1 MADGSPDSPRRSAGV
16 GRIPPHNLDAEAS
29 LLGAMLLSAA
39 AVASA
44 IEVVSRDDFY
54 KPAHGH
60 IFEAITSLYGAGEP
74 IDPVTVA
81 DELRRADLLDAIGGS
96 AMLVD
101 LQATTPA
108 ISNAGGYAHI
118 VEEHALLR
126 RLIGVAGE
134 IAELGYSV
142 PDDVTKA
149 VDRAEAMVYDV
160 AQRRVADTIA
170 PIHDLLEVSLSRL
183 EQLYD
188 RGESIT
194 GLPTGY
200 NDLDEL
206 LSGLQPSSL
215 VVVGA
220 RPSMGKCVA
229 WDTPILDPTT
239 GALRTAAEVYRLG
252 MSRQRVTVASLA
264 ADGSLT
270 TVEPEAFIDDG
281 IKPVFRVRTRSG
293 REVRTTITHPFLTE
307 QGWLPL
313 GDLGVG
319 VRVAVPHA
327 LPFFGNDRLPAAE
340 VVLLAHLVGHG
351 HRVAGGAVFA
361 NSSPAVVAD
370 LVVHADA
377 QGVRAVPLPG
387 GHVAYRVVAKTGARE
402 RIEVVAA
409 RHGLL
414 GASADR
420 GIPEAVFRLPHD
432 QLSLFLG
439 RLFAA
444 AGSARA
450 AARGPGRIRYVT
462 ASRSMA
468 HGVRHLLLRFAIAS
482 TVREKRVCE
491 EGISHDLF
499 EVEVTDAADIR
510 AFCDQLEVLGQ
521 ERTLDV
527 LSRRAGGEGSGLAVG
542 ARAKWPRG
550 GAPELVHAAR
560 ARRLVGQ
567 VLERA
572 PDARALQSNAL
583 WDEIVEIE
591 YDGLDQVYDL
601 TVPVTHNFV
610 AADVF
615 VHNTAFAL
623 GMAAHAALEAQR
635 PVLFFSLE
643 MGHLELTQRLL
654 SAEARV
660 DSTRLRNGRLVES
673 DWSKIG
679 HAIGRLANAP
689 LWIDENPSITVMEIR
704 AKARRLKS
712 RVGDLGLVVVD
723 YLQLMSGRGSAE
735 NRQVEVSEISRGLK
749 ILARELETPVVA
761 LSQLS
766 RGLELRAE
774 KRPMLADLRE
784 SGCLSADTLITRA
797 DTGIRMPIGEL
808 VASGERD
815 IPIWT
820 LNDDLRLVPGLMTH
834 AFSSGVKPVYEVRLN
849 SGRTVRASGNHPF
862 LRFDGWT
869 RADALQPGDRVA
881 VAVAIREPAGV
892 SAASRSQEPSS
903 LAGAAT
909 ENPGVAWDAVREVEL
924 VGEEEVFDATVPGTH
939 NFLAN
944 GVVVHNSI
952 EQDADVVIFLYR
964 DEMHNPDS
972 PDIGTAEILVAKHRN
987 GPTGKVKLAFLSQYT
1002 RFANM
1007 ARGV

>member
-1 MADGSPDSPRRSAGV
+1 MADGSSDTPRRPAGV

-81 DELRRADLLDAIGGS
+81 EELRRADLLDAIGGS
-96 AMLVD
+96 TLLVD

-108 ISNAGGYAHI
+108 ISNAAGYAHI

-170 PIHDLLEVSLSRL
+170 PVHDLLEISLSRL

-239 GALRTAAEVYRLG
+239 GAVRTAAEVYRLG
-252 MSRQRVTVASLA
+252 MSRQPVAVASLA
-264 ADGSLT
+264 ADGSLASVT
-270 TVEPEAFIDDG
+270 PEAFIDDG
-281 IKPVFRVRTRSG
+281 LKPVFRVRTRSG
-293 REVRTTITHPFLTE
+293 RQVRTTITHPFLTE

-340 VVLLAHLVGHG
+340 VVLLAHLLGHS

-377 QGVRAVPLPG
+377 QGVRAVPLPD
-387 GHVAYRVVAKTGARE
+387 GHVAYRVVAKAGARD

-414 GASADR
+414 GTSIDR
-420 GIPEAVFRLPHD
+420 GIPDAVFRLPHD

-468 HGVRHLLLRFAIAS
+468 HGVQHLLLRFAIAS
-482 TVREKRVCE
+482 TLRERRVYE
-491 EGISHDLF
+491 EGVSHDLF
-499 EVEVTDAADIR
+499 EVEVTDATDIR

-521 ERTLDV
+521 ERTLEV
-527 LSRRAGGEGSGLAVG
+527 LSRRAGGAGSGLAVG

-550 GAPELVHAAR
+550 GAELVHAGR
-560 ARRLVGQ
+560 PRRLVGQ
-567 VLERA
+567 VLDRA
-572 PDARALQSNAL
+572 PDPRSLQSSAL

-591 YDGLDQVYDL
+591 YDGVDQVYDL

-660 DSTRLRNGRLVES
+660 DSSRLRNGRLVES

-689 LWIDENPSITVMEIR
+689 LWIDENPSVTVMEIR

-766 RGLELRAE
+766 RALELRAE

-784 SGCLSADTLITRA
+784 SGCLTGDTLISRA
-797 DTGIRMPIGEL
+797 DTGERVPIGEL
-808 VASGERD
+808 AESGERD
-815 IPIWT
+815 ILVWT
-820 LNDDLRLVPGLMTH
+820 LDEELKLVPGVMTH
-834 AFSSGVKPVYEVRLN
+834 AFSSGLKPVYEVRLA
-849 SGRTVRASGNHPF
+849 SGRVVRASGNHPF

-869 RADALQPGDRVA
+869 RADELRSGDRLA
-881 VAVAIREPAGV
+881 VAEGERTIDGRRSEARYGPNVAL
-892 SAASRSQEPSS
+892 
-903 LAGAAT
+903 LAPQKS
-909 ENPGVAWDAVREVEL
+909 EVLWDVVREVAL

-952 EQDADVVIFLYR
+952 EQDADVVLFLYR
-964 DEMHNPDS
+964 DEVHNPDS
-972 PDIGTAEILVAKHRN
+972 PDIGTAEIIVAKHRS
-987 GPTGKVKLAFLSQYT
+987 GPIGKVKLAYLSQYT

>member
-1 MADGSPDSPRRSAGV
+1 
-16 GRIPPHNLDAEAS
+16 
-29 LLGAMLLSAA
+29 MLLSASA
-39 AVASA
+39 IASA
-44 IEVVSRDDFY
+44 VEVVSREDFY

-60 IFEAITSLYGAGEP
+60 IFEAITSLYGSGEP

-81 DELRRADLLDAIGGS
+81 EELRRANLLDAIGGP
-96 AMLVD
+96 AVLVD

-160 AQRRVADTIA
+160 AQRRVADTMS
-170 PIHDLLEVSLSRL
+170 PVHDLLEISLSRL

-220 RPSMGKCVA
+220 RPSVGKCVA
-229 WDTPILDPTT
+229 WDTPILDPVT
-239 GALRTAAEVYRLG
+239 GALRTAAEVHRIG
-252 MSRQRVTVASLA
+252 TAGHPVAVASLGG
-264 ADGSLT
+264 DGSLT
-270 TVEPEAFIDDG
+270 VVEPEAFVDDG

-307 QGWLPL
+307 RGWLPL

-327 LPFFGNDRLPAAE
+327 LPFFGSDRLPAAE

-351 HRVAGGAVFA
+351 QRVAGGAVFA
-361 NSSPAVVAD
+361 NTSPTVVAD
-370 LVVHADA
+370 LVVHADG
-377 QGVRAVPLPG
+377 QGVRAVPLPS
-387 GHVAYRVVAKTGARE
+387 GHVAYRVVAKERARD

-414 GASADR
+414 GVANDR
-420 GIPEAVFRLPHD
+420 GMPDAVFRLPHD
-432 QLSLFLG
+432 QLALFLG
-439 RLFAA
+439 RLFAT
-444 AGSARA
+444 AGTARA
-450 AARGPGRIRYVT
+450 AARGAGRIRYLT
-462 ASRSMA
+462 ASRTMA
-468 HGVRHLLLRFAIAS
+468 QGVQHLLLRFGVAAAM
-482 TVREKRVCE
+482 REKRVCE
-491 EGISHDLF
+491 QGVTHDLF
-499 EVEVTDAADIR
+499 ELEVTDAADIR
-510 AFCDQLEVLGQ
+510 AFCDQFEVVGQ
-521 ERTLDV
+521 ERSFEV
-527 LSRRAGGEGSGLAVG
+527 LSRRAGGAGSGLAVG

-550 GAPELVHAAR
+550 GGSIDLVSGG
-560 ARRLVGQ
+560 RRPAGQ

-572 PDARALQSNAL
+572 PDPRSLQHTAL

-591 YDGLDQVYDL
+591 YDGMDQVYDL

-610 AADVF
+610 AGDVF

-654 SAEARV
+654 SMEARV
-660 DSTRLRNGRLVES
+660 DSSRLRNGRLVEA

-689 LWIDENPSITVMEIR
+689 LWIDENPNVTVMEIR

-712 RVGDLGLVVVD
+712 RIGDLGLVVVD

-774 KRPMLADLRE
+774 KRPVLADLRE
-784 SGCLSADTLITRA
+784 SGCLSGDTLVTRA
-797 DTGIRMPIGEL
+797 DTGMRVPIGEL
-808 VASGERD
+808 ATSGERD
-815 IPIWT
+815 IPVWT
-820 LNDDLRLVPGLMTH
+820 LNEHFKLVPAVMTH
-834 AFSSGVKPVYEVRLN
+834 AFSSGVKPVFEVSLA
-849 SGRTVRASGNHPF
+849 SGRRVRASGNHPF

-869 RADALQPGDRVA
+869 RGDELRPGDRLA
-881 VAVAIREPAGV
+881 VAGRALRELVGARCAGDSQVAGV
-892 SAASRSQEPSS
+892 PN
-903 LAGAAT
+903 LAGFSPENRRAA
-909 ENPGVAWDAVREVEL
+909 PGLHWDTVREVEV

-952 EQDADVVIFLYR
+952 EQDADVVVFLYR
-964 DEMHNPDS
+964 DEVHNPDS
-972 PDIGTAEILVAKHRN
+972 PDIGTAEILVAKHRS
-987 GPTGKVKLAFLSQYT
+987 GPTGKVKLAYLSQYT

>member
-1 MADGSPDSPRRSAGV
+1 MADGSSDTPRRPAGV

-29 LLGAMLLSAA
+29 LLGAMLLSAG

-44 IEVVSRDDFY
+44 IEGVSRDDFY

-81 DELRRADLLDAIGGS
+81 EELRRANLLDAIGGS
-96 AMLVD
+96 TVLVD

-118 VEEHALLR
+118 IEEHALLR

-134 IAELGYSV
+134 IAELGYSL

-160 AQRRVADTIA
+160 AQRRVADTVA

-188 RGESIT
+188 RGEAIT

-220 RPSMGKCVA
+220 RPSTGKCVT
-229 WDTPILDPTT
+229 WDTPILDPVT
-239 GALRTAAEVYRLG
+239 GAMRTAAEVYRLG
-252 MSRQRVTVASLA
+252 LGGHPVSVASLA
-264 ADGSLT
+264 ADGSLSV
-270 TVEPEAFIDDG
+270 VEPEAFVDDG

-293 REVRTTITHPFLTE
+293 REVRTTISHPFLTE
-307 QGWLPL
+307 EGWRPL
-313 GDLGVG
+313 GDLGIG

-327 LPFFGNDRLPAAE
+327 LPFFGRDRLSGAE

-351 HRVAGGAVFA
+351 HRVARGAVFA
-361 NSSPAVVAD
+361 NSAPAVVAD

-377 QGVRAVPLPG
+377 QGVRAVPLPR
-387 GHVAYRVVAKTGARE
+387 GHVAYRVVAKTRARD

-414 GASADR
+414 GAGADR
-420 GIPEAVFRLPHD
+420 GLPDSVFRLPQD
-432 QLSLFLG
+432 QLALFLG
-439 RLFAA
+439 RLFAV

-450 AARGPGRIRYVT
+450 AARGTGAIRYLT
-462 ASRSMA
+462 TSRPLA
-468 HGVRHLLLRFAIAS
+468 HGVQHLLLRFAIAS
-482 TVREKRVCE
+482 AVREKRVCE
-491 EGISHDLF
+491 DGVTHDLF
-499 EVEVTDAADIR
+499 EVEVSDAPDIR
-510 AFCDQLEVLGQ
+510 AFCDHLEVLGQ
-521 ERTLDV
+521 ERTFDV
-527 LSRRAGGEGSGLAVG
+527 LSRRAGGRGTGLAVG

-550 GAPELVHAAR
+550 GAPEALLGGHVHHP
-560 ARRLVGQ
+560 VGQ

-572 PDARALQSNAL
+572 PDLRALQASAL

-591 YDGLDQVYDL
+591 YDGMDQVYDL

-689 LWIDENPSITVMEIR
+689 LWIDENPSVTVMEIR

-723 YLQLMSGRGSAE
+723 YLQLMGGRGGAE
-735 NRQVEVSEISRGLK
+735 SRQVEVSEISRGLK

-766 RGLELRAE
+766 RALELRAE

-784 SGCLSADTLITRA
+784 SGCLTADTLITRGGHRDA
-797 DTGIRMPIGEL
+797 RPHWR
-808 VASGERD
+808 ARGER
-815 IPIWT
+815 
-820 LNDDLRLVPGLMTH
+820 
-834 AFSSGVKPVYEVRLN
+834 
-849 SGRTVRASGNHPF
+849 
-862 LRFDGWT
+862 
-869 RADALQPGDRVA
+869 
-881 VAVAIREPAGV
+881 
-892 SAASRSQEPSS
+892 
-903 LAGAAT
+903 
-909 ENPGVAWDAVREVEL
+909 
-924 VGEEEVFDATVPGTH
+924 
-939 NFLAN
+939 
-944 GVVVHNSI
+944 
-952 EQDADVVIFLYR
+952 
-964 DEMHNPDS
+964 
-972 PDIGTAEILVAKHRN
+972 
-987 GPTGKVKLAFLSQYT
+987 
-1002 RFANM
+1002 
-1007 ARGV
+1007 

>member
-1 MADGSPDSPRRSAGV
+1 MSDGSSDTPRRPAGV
-16 GRIPPHNLDAEAS
+16 GRVPPHNLDAEAS
-29 LLGAMLLSAA
+29 LLGAMLLSAS

-54 KPAHGH
+54 KPAYGH
-60 IFEAITSLYGAGEP
+60 IFEAITSLYGSGEP

-81 DELRRADLLDAIGGS
+81 EELRRANLLDAIGGS
-96 AMLVD
+96 SVLVD

-134 IAELGYSV
+134 IAELGYSL

-170 PIHDLLEVSLSRL
+170 PVHDLLESSLSRL

-194 GLPTGY
+194 GLATGY

-229 WDTPILDPTT
+229 WDTPILDPLT
-239 GALRTAAEVYRLG
+239 GAVRTAAEVHRLG
-252 MSRQRVTVASLA
+252 LGGHEVAVASLT
-264 ADGSLT
+264 ADGS
-270 TVEPEAFIDDG
+270 VAAVAPEAFVDDG

-307 QGWLPL
+307 RGWLPL

-319 VRVAVPHA
+319 VKVAVPHA
-327 LPFFGNDRLPAAE
+327 LPFFGHDRLPAAE

-351 HRVAGGAVFA
+351 HRVAGGSVFA
-361 NSSPAVVAD
+361 STAPAVVAD
-370 LVVHADA
+370 LVVHADGA
-377 QGVRAVPLPG
+377 GVRTVPLPG
-387 GHVAYRVVAKTGARE
+387 GHVAYRVVPRRGARD
-402 RIEVVAA
+402 RIETVAA

-414 GASADR
+414 GAAMPR
-420 GIPEAVFRLPHD
+420 GIPDAVFRLPRGE
-432 QLSLFLG
+432 LSLFLG
-439 RLFAA
+439 RLFAV

-450 AARGPGRIRYVT
+450 AARGAGGIRYFT
-462 ASRSMA
+462 PARAMA
-468 HGVRHLLLRFAIAS
+468 HGVQHLLLRFGIAS

-491 EGISHDLF
+491 EGVTHDLF
-499 EVEVTDAADIR
+499 EVEITEAADIR
-510 AFCDQLEVLGQ
+510 AFCDQLEVVGQ
-521 ERTLDV
+521 ERTFDV
-527 LSRRAGGEGSGLAVG
+527 LSRRAGGAGSGLAVG
-542 ARAKWPRG
+542 ARAKWPKVVG
-550 GAPELVHAAR
+550 GSDAVSASHGRRPE
-560 ARRLVGQ
+560 GQ
-567 VLERA
+567 VLDRA
-572 PDARALQSNAL
+572 PDARALQSTAL
-583 WDEIVEIE
+583 WDEILEIE
-591 YDGLDQVYDL
+591 FVGMHQVYDL
-601 TVPVTHNFV
+601 TVPITHNFV

-660 DSTRLRNGRLVES
+660 DSTKLRTGRLVES

-689 LWIDENPSITVMEIR
+689 LWIDENPSVTVMEIR

-723 YLQLMSGRGSAE
+723 YLQLMSGRGAAE

-766 RGLELRAE
+766 RGLEMRAD

-784 SGCLSADTLITRA
+784 SG
-797 DTGIRMPIGEL
+797 
-808 VASGERD
+808 
-815 IPIWT
+815 
-820 LNDDLRLVPGLMTH
+820 
-834 AFSSGVKPVYEVRLN
+834 
-849 SGRTVRASGNHPF
+849 
-862 LRFDGWT
+862 
-869 RADALQPGDRVA
+869 
-881 VAVAIREPAGV
+881 
-892 SAASRSQEPSS
+892 
-903 LAGAAT
+903 
-909 ENPGVAWDAVREVEL
+909 
-924 VGEEEVFDATVPGTH
+924 
-939 NFLAN
+939 
-944 GVVVHNSI
+944 SI
-952 EQDADVVIFLYR
+952 EQDADVVMFLYR
-964 DEMHNPDS
+964 DEMYNADS
-972 PDIGTAEILVAKHRN
+972 PDIGTAEVLVMKHRS
-987 GPTGKVKLAFLSQYT
+987 GPTGKAKLAYLSQYT

-1007 ARGV
+1007 AKGV

>member
-1 MADGSPDSPRRSAGV
+1 MSDGSSDAPRRPAGA
-16 GRIPPHNLDAEAS
+16 GRVPPHNLDAEAS
-29 LLGAMLLSAA
+29 LLGAMLLSASA
-39 AVASA
+39 IASA

-81 DELRRADLLDAIGGS
+81 EELRRANLLDAIGGS
-96 AMLVD
+96 SILVD

-108 ISNAGGYAHI
+108 ISNAAGYAHI

-170 PIHDLLEVSLSRL
+170 PVHDLLESSLSRL

-194 GLPTGY
+194 GLATGY

-229 WDTPILDPTT
+229 WDTPILDPRT
-239 GALRTAAEVYRLG
+239 GAVRTAAELHRLG
-252 MSRQRVTVASLA
+252 IAGHDVAVASLTP
-264 ADGSLT
+264 DGSLT
-270 TVEPEAFIDDG
+270 TVAPEAFVDDG

-307 QGWLPL
+307 RGWQPL

-319 VRVAVPHA
+319 VKVAVPHA
-327 LPFFGNDRLPAAE
+327 LPFFGSDRLPAAE

-351 HRVAGGAVFA
+351 HRVAGGTVFA
-361 NSSPAVVAD
+361 SSAPAVVAD
-370 LVVHADA
+370 LVLHADGA
-377 QGVRAVPLPG
+377 GVRTVPLPG
-387 GHVAYRVVAKTGARE
+387 GHVAYRVVPKRGARD
-402 RIEVVAA
+402 RIETVAA

-414 GASADR
+414 SATVQR
-420 GIPEAVFRLPHD
+420 GIPDAAYRLPHD

-439 RLFAA
+439 RLFAV

-450 AARGPGRIRYVT
+450 AARGAGGIRYLT
-462 ASRSMA
+462 PARAMA
-468 HGVRHLLLRFAIAS
+468 QGVQHLLLRFGIAS
-482 TVREKRVCE
+482 AVREKRVCE
-491 EGISHDLF
+491 EGVTHDLF
-499 EVEVTDAADIR
+499 EVEITEAADIR
-510 AFCDQLEVLGQ
+510 AFCDQLEVIGQ
-521 ERTLDV
+521 ERTFEV
-527 LSRRAGGEGSGLAVG
+527 LSRRAGGLGSGLAVG
-542 ARAKWPRG
+542 ARAKWPKV
-550 GAPELVHAAR
+550 GAHEAVAAGSG
-560 ARRLVGQ
+560 RRPGGQ

-572 PDARALQSNAL
+572 PDARSLQSSAL
-583 WDEIVEIE
+583 FDEIVEIE
-591 YDGLDQVYDL
+591 FDGMHQVYDL

-615 VHNTAFAL
+615 VHNTSFAL

-660 DSTRLRNGRLVES
+660 DSSKLRTGRLVES

-689 LWIDENPSITVMEIR
+689 LWIDENPSVTVMEIR
-704 AKARRLKS
+704 AKSRRLKS
-712 RVGDLGLVVVD
+712 RIGDLGLVVVD

-766 RGLELRAE
+766 RALEMRAD

-784 SGCLSADTLITRA
+784 SG
-797 DTGIRMPIGEL
+797 
-808 VASGERD
+808 
-815 IPIWT
+815 
-820 LNDDLRLVPGLMTH
+820 
-834 AFSSGVKPVYEVRLN
+834 
-849 SGRTVRASGNHPF
+849 
-862 LRFDGWT
+862 
-869 RADALQPGDRVA
+869 
-881 VAVAIREPAGV
+881 
-892 SAASRSQEPSS
+892 
-903 LAGAAT
+903 
-909 ENPGVAWDAVREVEL
+909 
-924 VGEEEVFDATVPGTH
+924 
-939 NFLAN
+939 
-944 GVVVHNSI
+944 SI
-952 EQDADVVIFLYR
+952 EQDADVVMFLYR
-964 DEMHNPDS
+964 DEVYNPDS
-972 PDIGTAEILVAKHRN
+972 PDIGTSEVLVAKHRS
-987 GPTGKVKLAFLSQYT
+987 GPTGKAKLAFLSQYT

-1007 ARGV
+1007 AKGV